1 MNLIVAKPEAV
12 LGFMLFKG
20 WRLEETNEM
29 YYILTSSAL
38 IKGTTKPA
46 RFPIPRNEKAEDFS
60 FQINNIVNHIARL
73 CKWDKTLLLLFL
85 SVKSED
91 IDTLFQEWL
100 RSGLQD
106 TQRQTNLPRPS
117 ISVSFSAVS

>member
-20 WRLEETNEM
+20 WKLAETNEM

-38 IKGTTKPA
+38 IKGTTEPA
-46 RFPIPRNEKAEDFS
+46 RFHIPRKEKAEDFS
-60 FQINNIVNHIARL
+60 FQINNVVNHIARL
-73 CKWDKTLLLLFL
+73 YKWDKTLLLLFL
-85 SVKSED
+85 SVKPED

-106 TQRQTNLPRPS
+106 TQQQTNFPRPS
-117 ISVSFSAVS
+117 ISVSFSAAS

>member
-12 LGFMLFKG
+12 LGFMLFNG

-46 RFPIPRNEKAEDFS
+46 RFKVF
-60 FQINNIVNHIARL
+60 
-73 CKWDKTLLLLFL
+73 
-85 SVKSED
+85 
-91 IDTLFQEWL
+91 
-100 RSGLQD
+100 
-106 TQRQTNLPRPS
+106 
-117 ISVSFSAVS
+117 